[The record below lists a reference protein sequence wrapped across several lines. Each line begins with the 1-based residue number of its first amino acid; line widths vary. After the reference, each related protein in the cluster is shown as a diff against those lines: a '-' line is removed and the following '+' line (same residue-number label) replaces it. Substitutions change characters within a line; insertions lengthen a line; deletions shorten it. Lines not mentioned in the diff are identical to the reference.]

1 MLLVT
6 CFSLGPLVL
15 VALVSGQDTT
25 NCECTD
31 CPNLNCPNAET
42 GCGTLVSNPSFSCNS
57 NSGTASC
64 SGSTDGCQN
73 VFNDCEGAC
82 LSILGCNNYVASC
95 GVSSWL
101 TTPVIIGISV
111 GGAALV
117 IIVAFLIWRNKRKNR
132 QTNNLLNEGNV
143 SYSVNGPADETRPL
157 MQQPPYQ
164 AYQGPPPP
172 QQRYQAHQA
181 PPPQQQAF
189 QSPPPTQQQAFTG
202 MPSSTNAPVSNAP
215 YSTVPQASA
224 HAPVATQALVQA
236 PVPAAAPDASAL
248 QMMQQYQQFLQF
260 QRAQQEMA
268 APQVGEN

>member
-1 MLLVT
+1 MLLAT
-6 CFSLGPLVL
+6 CFTLVL
-15 VALVSGQDTT
+15 VALVSGQDTS
-25 NCECTD
+25 NCECTG
-31 CPNLNCPNAET
+31 CSNLNCLVVET
-42 GCGTLVSNPSFSCNS
+42 DCGELVSNPSFSCNS
-57 NSGTASC
+57 NSASC

-73 VFNDCEGAC
+73 AYADCYGAC
-82 LSILGCNNYVASC
+82 VERLGCNNYVASC

-215 YSTVPQASA
+215 YSTVPQTSA
-224 HAPVATQALVQA
+224 HAPFAPQPLVQA